1 MTPQELQKKLEELQL
16 ENENN
21 RFNVIREYALS
32 NNPYKVGDIIQ
43 DHITKIKIT
52 KIFVSIYSKC
62 CVYEGIKLKKDG
74 TPYKNNP
81 LDKIYQGNILTTSPK
96 P

>member
-1 MTPQELQKKLEELQL
+1 MTPKELQKKLEELQL

-32 NNPYKVGDIIQ
+32 SNPYKVGDVIE
-43 DHITKIKIT
+43 DHIVRIKIT
-52 KIFVSIYSKC
+52 KILVSIHHRE
-62 CVYEGIKLKKDG
+62 CVYLGVKLKKDG
-74 TPYKNNP
+74 TPYKYNP
-81 LDKIYQGNILTTSPK
+81 LEKIYQGNILNTSPK